1 MESGISVVF
10 TLCLRLSVSAVLI
23 RIWPIINTCCCLCSV
38 DVFPESPDE
47 APKTTYHCLYM
58 VIRENYLHWSNK
70 VPIKSPFQ
78 FSELLEELF
87 VLLLKLHFS
96 SKRLFV
102 WRVGKFLACLFLF
115 SEEEAK
121 LGARRL
127 ARCLQKIGFK
137 VSKWINSYLKIL

>member
-10 TLCLRLSVSAVLI
+10 TLCLRLSVSAILI
-23 RIWPIINTCCCLCSV
+23 RIWLIINTCLCSV

-47 APKTTYHCLYM
+47 AAKTTYHCLYM

-87 VLLLKLHFS
+87 VLLLKLQLS
-96 SKRLFV
+96 S
-102 WRVGKFLACLFLF
+102 
-115 SEEEAK
+115 
-121 LGARRL
+121 
-127 ARCLQKIGFK
+127 
-137 VSKWINSYLKIL
+137 

>member
-1 MESGISVVF
+1 M
-10 TLCLRLSVSAVLI
+10 
-23 RIWPIINTCCCLCSV
+23 

-47 APKTTYHCLYM
+47 AAKTTYHCLYM

-87 VLLLKLHFS
+87 VLLLKLQLS
-96 SKRLFV
+96 SKRLF
-102 WRVGKFLACLFLF
+102 GKFLACLFLF

-137 VSKWINSYLKIL
+137 VSKWINSYLKTL